1 MSKNNKAFLVRQ
13 SRIRTNLQKKNNG
26 LSRLTVFKSNSYIY
40 AQIIDDAKSVTLAAA
55 NASQKEFSGLKKK
68 YDIEAAKAVGK
79 KLAEVALKNG
89 IKKVLFDKGGY
100 KYHGKIKALADS
112 AREAG
117 LVI

>member
-1 MSKNNKAFLVRQ
+1 MSKNSKAFSVRQ
-13 SRIRTNLQKKNNG
+13 TRTRNNLKKRNTG

-40 AQIIDDAKSVTLAAA
+40 AQVIDDAKGITLASA
-55 NASQKEFSGLKKK
+55 NVLQKDFKNLKKK
-68 YDIEAAKAVGK
+68 YDIEAAIAVWK
-79 KLAEVALKNG
+79 KLAEEALKKG
-89 IKKVLFDKGGY
+89 IKKVMFDKGGY